1 MTQLVRAMSEQGAT
15 ATPSPP
21 AVAIERPVTDQG
33 PTPQPQ
39 AQAAP
44 ASAPASP
51 PAPTPDLT
59 EEVMRA
65 VAQQIESYLRANGR
79 DLQFSVDQESG
90 RTVVT
95 VRDSST
101 GEVIRQIPDAEALR
115 IAQSL
120 GKQPGTL
127 LDVLI

>member
-1 MTQLVRAMSEQGAT
+1 MTQLVRALSEQGAT
-15 ATPSPP
+15 ATPSPS
-21 AVAIERPVTDQG
+21 AVAFERVV
-33 PTPQPQ
+33 
-39 AQAAP
+39 AERAP
-44 ASAPASP
+44 APPAQHPVPSNPAPA
-51 PAPTPDLT
+51 PAPDLT

-65 VAQQIESYLRANGR
+65 VAKQIESYLKANGR
-79 DLQFSVDQESG
+79 DLQFSVDQETG

-101 GEVIRQIPDAEALR
+101 GEVIRQIPDVEALR

-120 GKQPGTL
+120 GPHPGTL